1 MRPTISSLV
10 LSFLKGK
17 KTFTAGGTIE
27 DFVHNKLPVKAS
39 TVSRVLRS
47 MEESKV
53 LEKIYK
59 TNKVRYVLYKIK

>member
-10 LSFLKGK
+10 LGFLKGK
-17 KTFTAGGTIE
+17 KGFTAGGTIE
-27 DFVHNKLPVKAS
+27 DFAHSKLPVKAS

-59 TNKVRYVLYKIK
+59 TEKVRYVLYRIK